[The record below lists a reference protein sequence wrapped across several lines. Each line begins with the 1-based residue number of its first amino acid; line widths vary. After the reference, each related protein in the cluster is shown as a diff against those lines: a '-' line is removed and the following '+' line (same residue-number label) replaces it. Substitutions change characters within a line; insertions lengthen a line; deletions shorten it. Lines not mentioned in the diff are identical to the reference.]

1 MQPKHHV
8 MNVACCQF
16 DIGWED
22 KPANYLRVERRVREA
37 NLAPGT
43 LLLLPEMFATG
54 FSMDADAI
62 AELPDGATAGF
73 LANLARGHGLYVL
86 GGVVLANEDST
97 QPPRNE
103 ALLFAPTGEQISR
116 YAKVHRFSFARED
129 KHYAAGDAPVFCTID
144 GWNVQPTICYDLRF
158 PELYRAPG
166 VRGAELICV
175 IANWPAARDSHWMAM
190 LKARAIEN
198 QAYVAGVNRCG
209 RDPNVE
215 YSGHS
220 QIISPRGQV
229 IEDAGDRDTVIRA
242 ELDIEKLREYRA
254 KFPALNA
261 ARL

>member
-1 MQPKHHV
+1 

-16 DIGWED
+16 DIAWED

-54 FSMDADAI
+54 FSMNADAI
-62 AELPDGATAGF
+62 AEPVNGRTAAF
-73 LANLARGHGLYVL
+73 LANLARENGIHVL
-86 GGVVLANEDST
+86 GGVVLANDDTT
-97 QPPRNE
+97 QRPHNE
-103 ALLFAPTGEQISR
+103 ALLFAPTGEQLCR
-116 YAKVHRFSFARED
+116 YAKVHRFRFAGED
-129 KHYAAGDAPVFCTID
+129 KHYAAGDAPLSCVID
-144 GWNVQPTICYDLRF
+144 GWTVQPTICYDLRF
-158 PELYRAPG
+158 PELYRAPN

-175 IANWPAARDSHWMAM
+175 IANWPAARDSHWMAL

-229 IEDAGDRDTVIRA
+229 IEDAGDRDAVIQA
-242 ELDIEKLREYRA
+242 ELDLDKLREYRA
-254 KFPALNA
+254 KFPALSDV
-261 ARL
+261 RV